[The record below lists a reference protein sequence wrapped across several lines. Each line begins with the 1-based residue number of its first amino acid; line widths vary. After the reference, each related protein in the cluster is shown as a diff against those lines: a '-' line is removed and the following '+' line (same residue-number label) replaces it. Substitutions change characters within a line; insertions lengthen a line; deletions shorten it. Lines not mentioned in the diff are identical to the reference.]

1 MAVGERPSRLFAS
14 FSIARLS
21 RLSVWWIRSGILPE
35 LIEPGCPQQNGRH
48 ERMHRTL
55 KQATVIP
62 PAKNIKSQQ
71 KRFNHFVQE
80 YNFKRPHQG
89 KDVRIA
95 SYHPQSNGIDER
107 FHRTLRE
114 EGLAYYGNL
123 IEAKRQVG
131 KWIEHYNHVRLHSSI
146 DYMPPAIWHNGDP
159 NILAEERKQKV
170 LKAKQERE

>member
-1 MAVGERPSRLFAS
+1 M
-14 FSIARLS
+14 
-21 RLSVWWIRSGILPE
+21 
-35 LIEPGCPQQNGRH
+35 
-48 ERMHRTL
+48 RT
-55 KQATVIP
+55 
-62 PAKNIKSQQ
+62 
-71 KRFNHFVQE
+71 
-80 YNFKRPHQG
+80 
-89 KDVRIA
+89 A

-131 KWIEHYNHVRLHSSI
+131 QWTGHYNQVRLHSSI

-170 LKAKQERE
+170 LKAKQEREYENLRLAG